1 MASYFSES
9 VIRTVNRLT
18 NQSQM
23 SCHEFGMTFDF
34 TEVKVRCNDLKCRPF
49 QMKEEIKFCPR
60 A

>member
-18 NQSQM
+18 NQIQM

-49 QMKEEIKFCPR
+49 
-60 A
+60 